1 MLVLQ
6 LAVGFGLLSCIAAP
20 LQVAYAS
27 RMTVGVAGLALFA
40 WTVAHVIWFR
50 TRAPRAIVATD
61 EFLGITRHGAD
72 QQRIPWSSIFSA
84 VHSTGQ
90 LGMQWQLD
98 IVPNGT
104 VVLRDVGI
112 DAGRWGVLRAIIIDS
127 VGMHGNV
134 LVDPISEGIYGER
147 L

>member
-1 MLVLQ
+1 
-6 LAVGFGLLSCIAAP
+6 
-20 LQVAYAS
+20 
-27 RMTVGVAGLALFA
+27 
-40 WTVAHVIWFR
+40 
-50 TRAPRAIVATD
+50 
-61 EFLGITRHGAD
+61 
-72 QQRIPWSSIFSA
+72 
-84 VHSTGQ
+84 
-90 LGMQWQLD
+90 MQWQLD